1 MSNFLK
7 IIQEATPDT
16 DSPSNNEGELT
27 SPPNTPVKKGGLLQ
41 KVAAGAAKATAVI
54 KKGEQISQGNW
65 DIAGELQKI
74 LNAQLDSSTKKLGM
88 FGKTGFKKIKLGS
101 DIIEKINQYGAS
113 AAADSAEL
121 ASNEVQ
127 SDEIPPTDEANESF
141 NSVFIHK
148 INEAFADLDKDAK
161 GQYKNREQM
170 AGNEDGKSDKEKVW
184 SVLKSVLGL
193 DTEMK
198 LTDPDTGKKV
208 FDRRIDMISKRVPG
222 FLKDVKEVYPDIPFT
237 YEAHDKKT
245 GLSGSPVL
253 AKKAAAAA
261 EQEEEF
267 NYMETTPREW
277 VKSLG
282 EEKVEEIVRG
292 LVNIYLG
299 DKIVFEEPASEDGPE
314 DEPGQEDGPVSEITE
329 DIAIFEL
336 TAPTG
341 YGDKGTQYTL
351 KPLTTEVDS
360 MLKQKD
366 IKYLT
371 YLNST
376 PQNEFKTPETNTG
389 IIYAYDNNNAPIASI
404 TTESAKFQWDG
415 QEKLYTIST
424 DNEELMGTKFSE
436 GQFPIKETEAEYITP
451 DGKYFIYKNADG
463 NLAKWPIVTKKSAD
477 GIYTVD
483 KNKPQAITEKDKND
497 MLKADGSTPSKDIIS
512 KLKVGDVVAVTLA
525 SDNDNSAR
533 IVTIVSN
540 DDKALTVND
549 HNKPKS
555 SNYSMTKDNIKDIAY
570 FKK

>member
-1 MSNFLK
+1 M
-7 IIQEATPDT
+7 
-16 DSPSNNEGELT
+16 
-27 SPPNTPVKKGGLLQ
+27 
-41 KVAAGAAKATAVI
+41 
-54 KKGEQISQGNW
+54 
-65 DIAGELQKI
+65 
-74 LNAQLDSSTKKLGM
+74 
-88 FGKTGFKKIKLGS
+88 
-101 DIIEKINQYGAS
+101 
-113 AAADSAEL
+113 
-121 ASNEVQ
+121 
-127 SDEIPPTDEANESF
+127 PPTDEANESF
-141 NSVFIHK
+141 NSVYIQK
-148 INEAFADLDKDAK
+148 INEAFADLDKDEK
-161 GQYKNREQM
+161 GKYKNREQM

-208 FDRRIDMISKRVPG
+208 FDRRIEMISKRVPG

-245 GLSGSPVL
+245 GLSGADIPAVL

-267 NYMETTPREW
+267 NYIDTTPQEW
-277 VKSLG
+277 IKSLG
-282 EEKVEEIVRG
+282 EDKVEEIVRG

-299 DKIVFEEPASEDGPE
+299 DRIVFEEPASEDEPE
-314 DEPGQEDGPVSEITE
+314 DEPGQEDAPVSEITE

-336 TAPTG
+336 TAATG
-341 YGDKGTQYTL
+341 YGEKGTQYTL
-351 KPLTTEVDS
+351 KPLTAEVDN

-424 DNEELMGTKFSE
+424 NNEELRGTKFSE

-483 KNKPQAITEKDKND
+483 KNKPQPITDKDKKD
-497 MLKADGSTPSKDIIS
+497 ILKASGSTPSKDIIS
-512 KLKVGDVVAVTLA
+512 KLKVGDIVAVTLK

-533 IVTIVSN
+533 VVNIKGI
-540 DDKALTVND
+540 DDKILNVND
-549 HNKPKS
+549 HNKPNS
-555 SNYSMTKDNIKDIAY
+555 SDYKMSKDNIKDIDY
-570 FKK
+570 FRK